1 MEQGISFIFVM
12 IGVIAVPLLTVMV
25 VPTLART
32 IQKRLAGSTP
42 DPSVAAEV
50 ELLRERVRAAESLE
64 RRVAELEER
73 VDFAERLLARPP
85 AGRAEGG

>member
-1 MEQGISFIFVM
+1 MEQGLQFVFVM
-12 IGVIAVPLLTVMV
+12 IGVIAVPLLAVMV
-25 VPTLART
+25 VPPLARA
-32 IQKRLAGSTP
+32 IQKRLEGATT

-73 VDFAERLLARPP
+73 LDFAERLLARPT
-85 AGRAEGG
+85 GRPDGP

>member
-12 IGVIAVPLLTVMV
+12 IGVMAVPLLTVMV

-42 DPSVAAEV
+42 DRSVVAEV
-50 ELLRERVRAAESLE
+50 EALRERVRAAEALE

-85 AGRAEGG
+85 TGRADGG

>member
-1 MEQGISFIFVM
+1 MEQGLQFIFVM
-12 IGVIAVPLLTVMV
+12 IGVIAVPLLAVMV
-25 VPTLART
+25 VPPLARA
-32 IQKRLAGSTP
+32 IQKRLEGATT

-73 VDFAERLLARPP
+73 LDFAERLLARPT
-85 AGRAEGG
+85 GRPDGP

>member
-1 MEQGISFIFVM
+1 MEQGLQFIFVM
-12 IGVIAVPLLTVMV
+12 IGVIAVPLLAVMV
-25 VPTLART
+25 VPPLARA
-32 IQKRLAGSTP
+32 IQKRLEGATT

-73 VDFAERLLARPP
+73 LDFAARLLARPT
-85 AGRAEGG
+85 GRPDGP